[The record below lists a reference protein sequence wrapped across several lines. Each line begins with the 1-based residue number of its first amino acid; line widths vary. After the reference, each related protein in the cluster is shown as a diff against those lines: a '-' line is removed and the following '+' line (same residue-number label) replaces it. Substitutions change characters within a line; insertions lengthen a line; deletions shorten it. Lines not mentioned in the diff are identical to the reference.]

1 MCPLRSE
8 QQERLNHFLEDVD
21 EQIAYKPIHAAVNEE
36 LRAHVEDKAETYMEY
51 GIEEDEAYEKAI
63 RDMGDASVIGIQM
76 NETHHLRIAKPLLAA
91 ILILTALAAAGNRQQ
106 YGGFGGSE
114 NICILWGL
122 LVLVFSMRYG
132 YPLLLKHA
140 GKLTVLFT
148 ALGGFYMLIHSE
160 AGRRLFEDVM
170 ISSPVMLFN
179 PCRIFSPTVIFL
191 IFQTAVP
198 VMAVLL
204 YHGRHRWL
212 TALSATGAFLV
223 FLLWVNS
230 SQFVLKTYIYTS
242 VLALLVSGLGMMLYM
257 VGKGYAEY
265 KMQYQEADFSI
276 FLDDV
281 VPQSY
286 GKNYWIFRWFMKY
299 GRIPAG
305 ILLLAVFSMYGL
317 LFATAFQIRNRL
329 GRLAALGGSLALSVQ
344 GLLYVL
350 GNFGHRFGMF
360 GNLPFV
366 SEGFVSITGSAVLAG
381 LVLSAY
387 RFDTVVTEKK

>member
-1 MCPLRSE
+1 M
-8 QQERLNHFLEDVD
+8 
-21 EQIAYKPIHAAVNEE
+21 
-36 LRAHVEDKAETYMEY
+36 
-51 GIEEDEAYEKAI
+51 
-63 RDMGDASVIGIQM
+63 
-76 NETHHLRIAKPLLAA
+76 
-91 ILILTALAAAGNRQQ
+91 
-106 YGGFGGSE
+106 
-114 NICILWGL
+114 
-122 LVLVFSMRYG
+122 
-132 YPLLLKHA
+132 
-140 GKLTVLFT
+140 
-148 ALGGFYMLIHSE
+148 
-160 AGRRLFEDVM
+160 
-170 ISSPVMLFN
+170 
-179 PCRIFSPTVIFL
+179 
-191 IFQTAVP
+191 
-198 VMAVLL
+198 
-204 YHGRHRWL
+204 L
-212 TALSATGAFLV
+212 TALSAAGAFLV